1 MFPPYER
8 QRHLEFKA
16 LMMAARVGVHRID
29 GDGQVR
35 STFKDAGTFTTGT
48 DEPSANNA
56 YRRLRFPVPASTQAS
71 ELVLTIKL
79 SNHATSFLN
88 AGVFGPPTL

>member
-1 MFPPYER
+1 MLPPYEPE
-8 QRHLEFKA
+8 RHLEFKA

-35 STFKDAGTFTTGT
+35 STFKDAGTFMTGT
-48 DEPSANNA
+48 DEPSTNNA
-56 YRRLRFPVPASTQAS
+56 YRRLRSPVPASTQAS

-79 SNHATSFLN
+79 NKNATSFLS
-88 AGVFGPPTL
+88 AGGFGPPTL